1 MSTWKHLIR
10 FVATDGQ
17 VYTALFL
24 DLEDA
29 VAPAVKE
36 ESELVGS
43 TITGFASFAD
53 LLKGNSGKPVVVQKV
68 CRRLC

>member
-17 VYTALFL
+17 VYTSSL
-24 DLEDA
+24 
-29 VAPAVKE
+29 PAVKE